1 MRTESPE
8 RGPKGGPGT
17 GSDRQC
23 YASGGVGQVWRG
35 EVREASDFPVQTV
48 SMGRAAVAGAT
59 AGAFGLLQWP
69 VRWGMNTAV
78 WRSCHRAWCARGLG
92 MPLLA
97 GLVTAIVVGVHEPV
111 VAAQPSDVSDAT
123 PETTPNKA
131 STSTPVK
138 SARSDALRALL
149 DEHVAAMMRE
159 FPEWASQRGIERWND
174 KLTDWS
180 ADGVWVRRMRRS
192 EVKGKLRALPRDGW
206 TESDHLDADLLEY
219 DLTLAIEGERLYR
232 EQMPINA
239 MDGPHIELPRLSDQI
254 PFLTPKHYSDYAAR
268 LEAMPRYIEQQ
279 IAAMDKGLK
288 DGRTP
293 PKVVLS
299 RTLDAI
305 AMLTREEYEKDPTT
319 SPFYRPFLKMPS
331 ELPVCQRAQKAIA
344 QGVIPAFRELHA
356 FMERYIP
363 KCRDSVGLS
372 QGVDGIAAYEHQL
385 RVHTTTSLTAKEIHE
400 IGLTEVARIEAE
412 MVRVIRTETDFVA
425 RDKARAAMD
434 DATLLAAFLKDVRT
448 DARFIHTDKDA
459 MLRGYRDI
467 AKRID
472 AELPSFFG
480 RLPRNTYGVRELP
493 AFAAKT
499 SPSAYY
505 YPGSLRTGVPG
516 YFMVNTLNL
525 TQRPRYTMISLTLHE
540 AVPGHHLQGSISE
553 ELRLDDPTIHEYRSL
568 ASYTAFVEGWAL
580 YAEKLGLE
588 MGDVPIER
596 GSDLLGSHVAIDG
609 VVKRGLYADPYDY
622 FGSLSDEIW
631 RACRLVVDTGIHA
644 FGWSRQDAINYLLA
658 HSAISQYDAESE
670 TDRYIGWPGQACAY
684 KIGQIAIIN
693 LRREAEAALG
703 AGFDR
708 RAFHDCVLGAGALP
722 LPVLEKRV
730 KRWIGLRTGEGPA
743 GDVPSK

>member
-1 MRTESPE
+1 LIAGILLAIAPIEMARAMRDEPLD
-8 RGPKGGPGT
+8 G
-17 GSDRQC
+17 Q
-23 YASGGVGQVWRG
+23 SGV
-35 EVREASDFPVQTV
+35 VREAGDVGS
-48 SMGRAAVAGAT
+48 A
-59 AGAFGLLQWP
+59 
-69 VRWGMNTAV
+69 
-78 WRSCHRAWCARGLG
+78 
-92 MPLLA
+92 MP
-97 GLVTAIVVGVHEPV
+97 
-111 VAAQPSDVSDAT
+111 
-123 PETTPNKA
+123 
-131 STSTPVK
+131 
-138 SARSDALRALL
+138 ARSEALRALL
-149 DEHVAAMMRE
+149 DLHVESLMRE
-159 FPEWASQRGIERWND
+159 FPEWASRRGIERWND
-174 KLTDWS
+174 RLTDWS
-180 ADGVWVRRMRRS
+180 WQGMGARRMRCAEFLGR
-192 EVKGKLRALPRDGW
+192 LRALSREGW
-206 TESDHLDADLLEY
+206 AEADHLDADLLQY
-219 DLTLAIEGERLYR
+219 DLQLTADGYQLYG

-239 MDGPHIELPRLSDQI
+239 MDGPHIVLPRLADQI

-268 LEAMPRYIEQQ
+268 LEAMPTYIRQQ
-279 IAAMDKGLK
+279 IEALDKGLK
-288 DGRTP
+288 NGRTP
-293 PKVVLS
+293 PRVVLS
-299 RTLDAI
+299 RTLEAI
-305 AMLTREEYEKDPTT
+305 AMLTRDEYEKDPTA
-319 SPFYRPFLKMPS
+319 SPFYRPFLNLPGD
-331 ELPVCQRAQKAIA
+331 LPVCQRAQKAIV
-344 QGVIPAFRELHA
+344 QGVIPAFRELHS

-363 KCRDSVGLS
+363 KCRDSIGSS
-372 QGVDGIAAYEHQL
+372 QGVDGVAAYEHQL

-400 IGLTEVARIEAE
+400 IGVAEVVRIEAE
-412 MVRVIRTETDFVA
+412 MVRVIRTETNFVA
-425 RDKARAAMD
+425 RDNARATMD
-434 DATLLAAFLKDVRT
+434 DATLLAAFLKDVRS

-472 AELPSFFG
+472 AELPAFFG

-505 YPGSLRTGVPG
+505 YPGSIKSGVPG

-525 TQRPRYTMISLTLHE
+525 TQRPTYTMISLTLHE

-596 GSDLLGSHVAIDG
+596 GSDLLGSHVAING

-644 FGWSRQDAINYLLA
+644 FGWSRQDAIDYLLA

-684 KIGQIAIIN
+684 KIGQLAIVG
-693 LRREAEAALG
+693 LRREAESALG
-703 AGFDR
+703 ARFDR
-708 RAFHDCVLGAGALP
+708 RSFHDCVLGAGALP

-730 KRWIGLRTGEGPA
+730 RRWIALQSGEAPP

>member
-1 MRTESPE
+1 M
-8 RGPKGGPGT
+8 
-17 GSDRQC
+17 
-23 YASGGVGQVWRG
+23 
-35 EVREASDFPVQTV
+35 EAP
-48 SMGRAAVAGAT
+48 
-59 AGAFGLLQWP
+59 
-69 VRWGMNTAV
+69 
-78 WRSCHRAWCARGLG
+78 
-92 MPLLA
+92 
-97 GLVTAIVVGVHEPV
+97 
-111 VAAQPSDVSDAT
+111 
-123 PETTPNKA
+123 A
-131 STSTPVK
+131 STPGS
-138 SARSDALRALL
+138 RSVALRTLL
-149 DEHVAAMMRE
+149 DAHVEALMRE
-159 FPEWASQRGIERWND
+159 FPEWASQRGFDRWND

-180 ADGVWVRRMRRS
+180 WQGVGVRNMRRA
-192 EVKGKLRALPRDGW
+192 EFLGRLRALSRDGW
-206 TESDHLDADLLEY
+206 TEEDYLDADLLEY
-219 DLTLAIEGERLYR
+219 DLELAAEAEHLHK

-239 MDGPHIELPRLSDQI
+239 MDGPHIDLPRLADQI

-268 LEAMPRYIEQQ
+268 LEAMPTFIRQQ
-279 IAAMDKGLK
+279 IEAMDRGLK
-288 DGRTP
+288 EGRTP
-293 PKVVLS
+293 PKAVLS

-305 AMLTREEYEKDPTT
+305 AMLTKDEHQKDPTT
-319 SPFYRPFLKMPS
+319 SPFYRPFLKLSPD
-331 ELPVCQRAQKAIA
+331 LPVCQRAQKAIA

-356 FMERYIP
+356 LMERYIP
-363 KCRDSVGLS
+363 KCRDSVGLA

-385 RVHTTTSLTAKEIHE
+385 RAHTTTSLTAKEIHE
-400 IGLTEVARIEAE
+400 TGLAEVARIEAE
-412 MVRVIRTETDFVA
+412 MVRVIRGETDFVA
-425 RDKARAAMD
+425 RDAARKLMD

-472 AELPSFFG
+472 AELPAFFG

-505 YPGSLRTGVPG
+505 YPGSLKGGVPG

-525 TQRPRYTMISLTLHE
+525 TQRPTYTMISLTLHE

-568 ASYTAFVEGWAL
+568 TSYTAFVEGWAL
-580 YAEKLGLE
+580 YSEKLGLE

-596 GSDLLGSHVAIDG
+596 GGDLLGSHVAIDG

-684 KIGQIAIIN
+684 KIGQLSIIR
-693 LRREAEAALG
+693 LRREAESALG
-703 AGFDR
+703 TRFDR
-708 RAFHDCVLGAGALP
+708 RAFHGCLLGAGALP

-730 KRWIGLRTGEGPA
+730 RRWIEMRASDVPP
-743 GDVPSK
+743 GDVSSE

>member
-1 MRTESPE
+1 
-8 RGPKGGPGT
+8 
-17 GSDRQC
+17 
-23 YASGGVGQVWRG
+23 
-35 EVREASDFPVQTV
+35 
-48 SMGRAAVAGAT
+48 
-59 AGAFGLLQWP
+59 
-69 VRWGMNTAV
+69 
-78 WRSCHRAWCARGLG
+78 

-97 GLVTAIVVGVHEPV
+97 GLATAFAVGVHEPV
-111 VAAQPSDVSDAT
+111 VAAQPSDAPT
-123 PETTPNKA
+123 TTPI
-131 STSTPVK
+131 STDAPVK
-138 SARSDALRALL
+138 PARSAALRALL

-159 FPEWASQRGIERWND
+159 FPEWASQRGIDRWND

-180 ADGVWVRRMRRS
+180 RRGVGSRNIRRS
-192 EVKGKLRALPRDGW
+192 AVMGKLRALPRDGW
-206 TESDHLDADLLEY
+206 TEADRLDADLLEY
-219 DLTLAIEGERLYR
+219 DLQLAIWGDVLRK
-232 EQMPINA
+232 EQTPINA
-239 MDGPHIELPRLSDQI
+239 MDGPHIDLPRLADQI
-254 PFLTPKHYSDYAAR
+254 PFLAPKHYSDYAAR
-268 LEAMPRYIEQQ
+268 LEAMPKYIQQQ
-279 IAAMDKGLK
+279 IAAMDEGLK
-288 DGRTP
+288 KGRTP
-293 PKVVLS
+293 PKAVLS

-305 AMLTREEYEKDPTT
+305 ATLTREEHEKDPTT
-319 SPFYRPFLKMPS
+319 SPFYRPFLKLPAD
-331 ELPVCQRAQKAIA
+331 LPVCQRAQKAIS

-363 KCRDSVGLS
+363 KCRDSVGLA
-372 QGVDGIAAYEHQL
+372 QGVDGVAAYEHQL

-400 IGLTEVARIEAE
+400 IGLAEVARIEAE
-412 MVRVIRTETDFVA
+412 MVRVIRAETDFVSKDA
-425 RDKARAAMD
+425 ARAKMD

-472 AELPSFFG
+472 AELPAFFG

-505 YPGSLRTGVPG
+505 YPGSLKTGVPG

-525 TQRPRYTMISLTLHE
+525 TQRPTYTMISLTLHE

-596 GSDLLGSHVAIDG
+596 GSDLLGSHVAVDG

-684 KIGQIAIIN
+684 KIGQLAIVG
-693 LRREAEAALG
+693 LRREAESALG
-703 AGFDR
+703 ARFDR
-708 RAFHDCVLGAGALP
+708 RSFHDCVLGAGALP
-722 LPVLEKRV
+722 LPVLERRV
-730 KRWIGLRTGEGPA
+730 KRWIELRASEEPTR
-743 GDVPSK
+743 DVPSP